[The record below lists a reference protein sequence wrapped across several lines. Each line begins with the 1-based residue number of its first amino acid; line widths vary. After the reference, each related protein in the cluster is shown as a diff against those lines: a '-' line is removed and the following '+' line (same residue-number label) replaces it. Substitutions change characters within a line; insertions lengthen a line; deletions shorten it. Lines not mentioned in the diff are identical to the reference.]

1 MAGDKKK
8 VDILEKLQIKE
19 FWANMGPNQRRGATI
34 VLVVCGGFLLLSL
47 ITGGEEG
54 SSRSHLDTVKRS
66 VLTDT
71 NTREKGID
79 ALSAQIQRMREDQF
93 EKNKEIER
101 LHEEIVQM
109 QKRRG
114 NDPDVTRELQLV
126 KSQLKTIQSRAES
139 LGWKMEDIE
148 DGYYTVPG
156 SKRDEPEKKNTL
168 ANAKADAPEVQAPV
182 APTLAD
188 VEEGLESDP
197 NYHFRTAPV
206 RPAQPAPSAGAPNLK
221 SGAQAGGGLNIVT
234 IESESISTFEEEEE
248 KPIFIPSGSII
259 SGVLLNGLD
268 APTGRNARKDPFP
281 VLVRVQHEAILPNY
295 FQADVKECF
304 ATLAG
309 YGDLSSERAFLRG
322 ESFSCIKN
330 NGDVIEVQFPS
341 YAVGEDG
348 KAGVRGRLVT
358 KAGSLIAKTA
368 LAGFAAGVAEAFDTS
383 PVPVIQTGDAG
394 SSRVYQD
401 SFGSGAARHG
411 ASGGASAALTKLADY
426 YMDMAD
432 EMFPVVEVDAGR
444 SVDIIVTTGF
454 KLKIRQ
460 ENTQIAKKD

>member
-1 MAGDKKK
+1 MAKGKSKFDP
-8 VDILEKLQIKE
+8 LERLQIKE
-19 FWANMGPNQRRGATI
+19 FWANLSPSHRRIAAI
-34 VLVVCGGFLLLSL
+34 VLVAASTFLVLGLL
-47 ITGGEEG
+47 TGGEEN
-54 SSRSHLDTVKRS
+54 SSRTRLETIKRS

-79 ALSAQIQRMREDQF
+79 ALSAQIQRMKDEQF
-93 EKNKEIER
+93 EKNKEMER
-101 LHEEIVQM
+101 LQEEILQI

-114 NDPDVTRELQLV
+114 NDPDLTKELQIV
-126 KSQLKTIQSRAES
+126 KSQLKQIQTRAES

-148 DGYYTVPG
+148 DGYYAVPG
-156 SKRDEPEKKNTL
+156 SDKGPSEKRKTLVEAKKN
-168 ANAKADAPEVQAPV
+168 APEIQAPL
-182 APTLAD
+182 APALVD

-197 NYHFRTAPV
+197 NYHFRTAPI

-221 SGAQAGGGLNIVT
+221 SGAQSGGGLNIVT
-234 IESESISTFEEEEE
+234 IESQSISESETVEEE
-248 KPIFIPSGSII
+248 PIYIPSGSII
-259 SGVLLNGLD
+259 SGVMLNGLD

-281 VLVRVQHEAILPNY
+281 VLVRIQREAVLPNY

-330 NGDVIEVQFPS
+330 NGDAIEVQFPA

-358 KAGSLIAKTA
+358 KAGALIAKTA
-368 LAGFAAGVAEAFDTS
+368 LAGFAAGVAEAFDSS

-401 SFGSGAARHG
+401 NFGSGATQHG
-411 ASGGASAALTKLADY
+411 ASSGASAALTKLADY

-454 KLKIRQ
+454 KLKIRS
-460 ENTQIAKKD
+460 ENTKLAKKD